1 MNVDLYL
8 LFGIL
13 TGFAI
18 GWIIL
23 LIRRK
28 KTNEPEQ
35 DERTEKVAC
44 KSVQSTIVVIMF
56 LLAIICWGDILDLFK
71 LETLMAMSLIF
82 LVLLLSLIGFRGYY
96 NLKEH

>member
-1 MNVDLYL
+1 MNVNLFL

-18 GWIIL
+18 GWIIFS
-23 LIRRK
+23 IRRK
-28 KTNEPEQ
+28 KTNEPKQ

-44 KSVQSTIVVIMF
+44 KSVQSTIIVLMF
-56 LLAIICWGDILDLFK
+56 LLAVICWGDFLDLFK
-71 LETLMAMSLIF
+71 LETTMAVYLIF
-82 LVLLLSLIGFRGYY
+82 FVLLLSLIGFRGYY